1 MRRWIA
7 CGLLLLAVG
16 LGCTG
21 INESDDSAGN
31 AGRAGSAPSAGSSAA
46 GVSGE
51 GGSLGPGGAGGT
63 GGEPNVGG
71 DTSEGGEGAAAPV
84 HFWTPAVQHIEIEC
98 FGFVAGYA
106 TFRADRTELGA
117 AQLELLASQTGTP
130 GSTYDDND
138 DQIHCVVTTT
148 EARERQRRFIID
160 EDSALIG
167 REASDGEGGAAGASG
182 ELVST
187 VLGCEFHSDFPNDQP
202 FAANPRCLR
211 GFSLGG
217 SVSTIRLAL
226 TTPGKP
232 YHIELVHCSEQSLAG
247 TTVELFGADPVTPL
261 ATGSTPDDP
270 GPDQSC
276 LMLDAQVEAKVVGR
290 LVFSSAKP
298 TEAQQQ
304 MIFR

>member
-1 MRRWIA
+1 MSRWIA
-7 CGLLLLAVG
+7 FGLLLLAVG
-16 LGCTG
+16 LGCSGT
-21 INESDDSAGN
+21 NESDDSAGN

-71 DTSEGGEGAAAPV
+71 DTSEGGEGGAAPV
-84 HFWTPAVQHIEIEC
+84 HFWTEAVQHIKIEC
-98 FGFVAGYA
+98 FGFIEGYA
-106 TFRADRTELGA
+106 TFRADRTELSA
-117 AQLELLASQTGTP
+117 AQRELLASQTGTP

-138 DQIHCVVTTT
+138 DAIHCVVTTT
-148 EARERQRRFIID
+148 DARERQRRFVID

-167 REASDGEGGAAGASG
+167 HEVSYGEGGAAGASG
-182 ELVST
+182 EFVSN
-187 VLGCEFHSDFPNDQP
+187 VLGCEFHGDFPNDQP

-217 SVSTIRLAL
+217 AVSTIRLAL

-232 YHIELVHCSEQSLAG
+232 YHIELVHCTQQYLAG
-247 TTVELFGADPVTPL
+247 TTVELFGADPETPL

-270 GPDQSC
+270 GPDQAC

-290 LVFSSAKP
+290 LVFSSAKA